1 MNHLKAT
8 SSHKKIVAG
17 IAAFAVLFIVLFS
30 SFYICA
36 EADHHCS
43 GEDCPVCACIQICE
57 NVIRQMGSRTDM
69 PVLVP
74 FTRRFCAHLAGE
86 VHALVFLC
94 PKMRDF
100 TIRFFM
106 RKEVP
111 VSAG

>member
-1 MNHLKAT
+1 MNHLKAP

-69 PVLVP
+69 PVLVCLTAA
-74 FTRRFCAHLAGE
+74 FLLLAGMLSGE
-86 VHALVFLC
+86 TFEQE
-94 PKMRDF
+94 
-100 TIRFFM
+100 T
-106 RKEVP
+106 P
-111 VSAG
+111 VSLKIRMND

>member
-1 MNHLKAT
+1 MNYLKAT

-17 IAAFAVLFIVLFS
+17 IAAFAVLFIMLFS

-69 PVLVP
+69 PVLVCLTAA
-74 FTRRFCAHLAGE
+74 FLLLAGM
-86 VHALVFLC
+86 LS
-94 PKMRDF
+94 
-100 TIRFFM
+100 
-106 RKEVP
+106 RKHRYR
-111 VSAG
+111 